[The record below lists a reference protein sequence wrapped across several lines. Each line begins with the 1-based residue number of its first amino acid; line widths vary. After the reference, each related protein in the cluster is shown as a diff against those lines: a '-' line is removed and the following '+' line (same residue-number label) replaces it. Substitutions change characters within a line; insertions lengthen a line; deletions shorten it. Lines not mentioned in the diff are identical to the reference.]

1 MRGGS
6 WYDTEAKF
14 KINEGAGKEFVAIG
28 DTMAKLGK
36 QQEDKVQQDLT
47 NNYNKTML
55 DLNVNKDKREAEKVS
70 LDTKKEQ
77 YILDELSKDKNKAT
91 AIEDGMIKAYEK
103 NHPIYMGVKTKDG
116 TDIPEYSNMTREDKL
131 ALIKLAGDEQNN
143 KNTPKVVD
151 VTTSADGT
159 KMAIFSD
166 GTSKDLGFKAKTDW
180 NTPKQKEL
188 SYQEQLNIGETLTK
202 QRIEANKK
210 KSELAGFNIE

>member
-1 MRGGS
+1 MKSGS

-14 KINEGAGKEFVAIG
+14 KINEGAGKEFIAMG

-77 YILDELSKDKNKAT
+77 YILDELTKDKTKAT

-103 NHPIYMGVKTKDG
+103 NHPIYMGVKTKG
-116 TDIPEYSNMTREDKL
+116 GADIPEYSGMTREDKL
-131 ALIKLAGDEQNN
+131 ALIKIAGDEQNN

-151 VTTSADGT
+151 VTTAADGK

-180 NTPKQKEL
+180 NTPKKEV
-188 SYQEQLNIGETLTK
+188 SYQEQLQIGETLTK
-202 QRIEANKK
+202 KRIEDNKK
-210 KSELAGFNIE
+210 KAELGSFNIE

>member
-1 MRGGS
+1 MRGS

-14 KINEGAGKEFVAIG
+14 KINEGAGKEFIAIG

-36 QQEDKVQQDLT
+36 QQEDKVQQDLI
-47 NNYNKTML
+47 NNNNKVML
-55 DLNVNKDKREAEKVS
+55 DLNKDKNTRENNKAEI
-70 LDTKKEQ
+70 DIKKEQ
-77 YILDELSKDKNKAT
+77 YILDELTKDKTKVT
-91 AIEDGMIKAYEK
+91 AIEDGMIKAYEDK
-103 NHPIYMGVKTKDG
+103 HPIFMGKKTKDG
-116 TDIPEYSNMTREDKL
+116 IDIPEYSNMTREDKL

-180 NTPKQKEL
+180 NTPKKEL
-188 SYQEQLNIGETLTK
+188 TYQEQLNIGETLTK

>member
-1 MRGGS
+1 MKS

-28 DTMAKLGK
+28 DTMTKLGK
-36 QQEDKVQQDLT
+36 QQEDKVQQEIT

-55 DLNVNKDKREAEKVS
+55 DLNVNRDKREAEKVT

-77 YILDELSKDKNKAT
+77 YVLDELSKDKTKAT
-91 AIEDGMIKAYEK
+91 AIEDGMIKAYEDR
-103 NHPIYMGVKTKDG
+103 HPIFMGKKLKDG
-116 TDIPEYSNMTREDKL
+116 ADNPEYANMTREDKL
-131 ALIKLAGDEQNN
+131 ALIKIAGDEQNN

-151 VTTSADGT
+151 VTTAADGA

-180 NTPKQKEL
+180 NTPKKEL
-188 SYQEQLNIGETLTK
+188 SYQEQLQIGETLTK
-202 QRIEANKK
+202 KRIEDNKK
-210 KSELAGFNIE
+210 KTDLASFNIE

>member
-1 MRGGS
+1 MKNG

-36 QQEDKVQQDLT
+36 QQEDKKQQDLINE
-47 NNYNKTML
+47 NNKIML
-55 DLNVNKDKREAEKVS
+55 DLSKNRDKREEDKAI
-70 LDTKKEQ
+70 LNTQKEQ
-77 YILDELSKDKNKAT
+77 YIMDELVKDKNKAT
-91 AIEDGMIKAYEK
+91 AIEDGMIKAYEDK
-103 NHPIYMGVKTKDG
+103 HPIFMGKKSKDG
-116 TDIPEYSNMTREDKL
+116 VDIPEYSNMTREDKL

-143 KNTPKVVD
+143 KSTPKVTD
-151 VTTSADGT
+151 VTTAADGT
-159 KMAIFSD
+159 KIAIFSD
-166 GTSKDLGFKAKTDW
+166 GTTKDLGFKAKTDW

-210 KSELAGFNIE
+210 KSQLADFNLE

>member
-1 MRGGS
+1 MRGS

-14 KINEGAGKEFVAIG
+14 KINEGAGKEFIAIG

-36 QQEDKVQQDLT
+36 QQEDKVQQDLI
-47 NNYNKTML
+47 NNNNKVML
-55 DLNVNKDKREAEKVS
+55 DLNKDKNIRENNKAEI
-70 LDTKKEQ
+70 DIKKEQ
-77 YILDELSKDKNKAT
+77 YILDELTKDKTKVT
-91 AIEDGMIKAYEK
+91 AIEDGMIKAYEDK
-103 NHPIYMGVKTKDG
+103 HPIFMGKKTKDG

-151 VTTSADGT
+151 VTTAADGT

>member
-1 MRGGS
+1 MRGS

-14 KINEGAGKEFVAIG
+14 KINEGAGKEFIAIG
-28 DTMAKLGK
+28 DTIAKLGK
-36 QQEDKVQQDLT
+36 QQEDKVQQDLI
-47 NNYNKTML
+47 NNNNKVML
-55 DLNVNKDKREAEKVS
+55 DLNKDKNTRENNKAEI
-70 LDTKKEQ
+70 DIKKEQ
-77 YILDELSKDKNKAT
+77 YILDELTKDKTKVT
-91 AIEDGMIKAYEK
+91 AIEDGMIKAYEDK
-103 NHPIYMGVKTKDG
+103 HPIFMGKKTKDG
-116 TDIPEYSNMTREDKL
+116 IDIPEYSNMTREDKL

-151 VTTSADGT
+151 VTTAADGT